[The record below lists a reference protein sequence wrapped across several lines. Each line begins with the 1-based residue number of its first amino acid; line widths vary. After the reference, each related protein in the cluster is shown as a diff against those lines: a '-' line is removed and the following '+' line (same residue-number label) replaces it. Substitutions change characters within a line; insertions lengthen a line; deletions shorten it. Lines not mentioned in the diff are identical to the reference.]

1 MLEQQIEKL
10 TSRVAALESE
20 AKTTNNLLTDILVA
34 IREGGLPPAP
44 SVAVAVDNTQDDKA
58 EDKPV
63 EAKAKTPKAKKP
75 KAATVE
81 DVREALMNYRD
92 AHGKDATVELMTDFL
107 PKGAKPK
114 TSTPILS
121 RLVQSKKRPRRE
133 DVGRHSGVRRY
144 LPSISDWSGSSR
156 WHGQADQA
164 NGVFVRLLL
173 RFLDQGQ
180 GGYKVPSSPV
190 SGVLFC
196 IKPER

>member
-107 PKGAKPK
+107 PKGAKPVVAE
-114 TSTPILS
+114 IA
-121 RLVQSKKRPRRE
+121 E
-133 DVGRHSGVRRY
+133 DKY
-144 LPSISDWSGSSR
+144 
-156 WHGQADQA
+156 ADLIA
-164 NGVFVRLLL
+164 ACAIEE
-173 RFLDQGQ
+173 
-180 GGYKVPSSPV
+180 KAAA
-190 SGVLFC
+190 
-196 IKPER
+196 

>member
-44 SVAVAVDNTQDDKA
+44 TVAVAVAVDNTQDDKA
-58 EDKPV
+58 EDKPA
-63 EAKAKTPKAKKP
+63 ETKAKPAKAKKP

-107 PKGAKPK
+107 PKGAKPVVAE
-114 TSTPILS
+114 IA
-121 RLVQSKKRPRRE
+121 E
-133 DVGRHSGVRRY
+133 DKY
-144 LPSISDWSGSSR
+144 
-156 WHGQADQA
+156 ADLIA
-164 NGVFVRLLL
+164 ACAIEE
-173 RFLDQGQ
+173 
-180 GGYKVPSSPV
+180 KAAA
-190 SGVLFC
+190 
-196 IKPER
+196 